1 MKVFAEV
8 MELGTEFAS
17 LCLIINIRT
26 VGDKFPA
33 LLAEY
38 KELFEKKKTE
48 PMLSEHCVIAL
59 NDIAGRS

>member
-8 MELGTEFAS
+8 MELGTSFVS

-26 VGDKFPA
+26 VGNKYPV

-38 KELFEKKKTE
+38 KDLFEEKKTD
-48 PMLSEHCVIAL
+48 PLLREHCVIAL